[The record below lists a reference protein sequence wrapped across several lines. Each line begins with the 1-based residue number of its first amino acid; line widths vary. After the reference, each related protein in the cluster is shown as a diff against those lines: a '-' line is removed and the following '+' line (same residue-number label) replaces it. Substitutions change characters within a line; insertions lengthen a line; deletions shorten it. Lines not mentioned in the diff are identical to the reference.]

1 MNLKWVL
8 EGMKKRRYVAQK
20 EWIFGVANEKSTV
33 EFCEKFLIAFIHLQC
48 QQILFS
54 LTLSLSFSMQT

>member
-1 MNLKWVL
+1 
-8 EGMKKRRYVAQK
+8 MKKRRYVAQK